1 MPSLPAPHLAAVL
14 RDGISVWTD
23 TQLARKTGVIIAFS
37 ERGGGIS
44 QPPFTGLNLASHVGD
59 GPSAVDAN
67 RARLLTALG
76 IANLG
81 GRLTVPEQVHGNGI
95 TLVDASHVGSGAF
108 AADGRPPVPTTDA
121 LVTAL
126 EAVPL
131 MLCFA
136 DCVPVILVAP
146 GPIIA
151 VVHAGWRG
159 ALASLP
165 GAAVAAMAQLAGC
178 DVSEFRAYIGP
189 HIRACHYE
197 VDDATMSHFVNTF
210 GTLARVDSGGLNLE
224 AAVTASLTDAG
235 VATCSIACLG
245 TCTAEATDRF
255 FSYRAEQGLTGRHA
269 ALACILP
276 QV

>member
-1 MPSLPAPHLAAVL
+1 MPPLPAPRLATVSL
-14 RDGISVWTD
+14 DGISVWTD
-23 TQLARKTGVIIAFS
+23 TQLAWETGVIIAFS
-37 ERGGGIS
+37 ERGGGVS
-44 QPPFTGLNLASHVGD
+44 QAPYTGLNLASHVGD
-59 GPSAVDAN
+59 EPDAVDAN
-67 RARLLTALG
+67 RAHLLAALG
-76 IANLG
+76 IAQL
-81 GRLTVPEQVHGNGI
+81 RDSLTVPEQVHGDEI
-95 TLVDASHVGSGAF
+95 VLIDAPRVGSGAF
-108 AADGRPPVPTTDA
+108 AVAGRPPVPATDA

-165 GAAVAAMAQLAGC
+165 GATALAVARMAGC
-178 DVSEFRAYIGP
+178 SSTELRAYIGP

-197 VDDATMSHFVNTF
+197 VDATTMSHFVNTF
-210 GTLARVDSGGLNLE
+210 GTLARAASGGLNLE
-224 AAVTASLTDAG
+224 AAVTTSLTDAG

-276 QV
+276 RV